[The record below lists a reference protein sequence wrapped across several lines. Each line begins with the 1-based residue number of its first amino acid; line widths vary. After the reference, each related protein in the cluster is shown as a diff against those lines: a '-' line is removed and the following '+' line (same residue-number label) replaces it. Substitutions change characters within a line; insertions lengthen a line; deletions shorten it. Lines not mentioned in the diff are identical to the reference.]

1 MTSDDRV
8 IEDISRKIDRERVII
23 AGVRKMRNS
32 TSNALVQQKCDS
44 NIHESEKNIEY
55 LEERLRQLQVRK
67 RNSLSEGSTSSPSA
81 SISQNSVDPRSPY
94 SSNST
99 LPGMLTEKHVHI
111 LSTNS

>member
-8 IEDISRKIDRERVII
+8 IEDISRKIDREKIII

-32 TSNALVQQKCDS
+32 TSNTLVQQKCDS

-81 SISQNSVDPRSPY
+81 IMPQNSVDPRSPY

-99 LPGMLTEKHVHI
+99 PPGMVLK
-111 LSTNS
+111 SAFKFSANN